1 MRRGSN
7 RKLMGESLS
16 RAGRIANAVI
26 NNLPRSPG
34 CTNTPSY
41 AAATPLSGTHSARLR
56 PALAPVQHGFLL
68 VSS

>member
-7 RKLMGESLS
+7 RKLMEESLS

-41 AAATPLSGTHSARLR
+41 AAATALSGSHSAR

>member
-7 RKLMGESLS
+7 RKLMEESLS

-26 NNLPRSPG
+26 NNLPHSPG

-41 AAATPLSGTHSARLR
+41 AAAAQSEIHSAL
-56 PALAPVQHGFLL
+56 PALAPVQLGFLL

>member
-26 NNLPRSPG
+26 NNLPG

-41 AAATPLSGTHSARLR
+41 AAAALSGSHSAR